1 MLAKRIFDLVASVIG
16 LLILLPILVVVAI
29 WIKLDSTGPILFK
42 QTRVGYVGR
51 YFQIYKFR
59 TMVVNAEV
67 IGAQITSGDDG
78 RITKIGKV
86 LRKYKLDELPQLI
99 NVLVGEMSL
108 VGPRPEVPKYVKL
121 YNEAQKRVL
130 QALPGITDLASLEF
144 RNENELL
151 LGKEN
156 VEEFYVQQIMPQKL
170 LLNLEYIDQAGLLFD
185 LKIIART
192 IGRIVM
198 D

>member
-144 RNENELL
+144 RNESELL

>member
-1 MLAKRIFDLVASVIG
+1 MLAKRIFDLVTSVIG
-16 LLILLPILVVVAI
+16 SLILLPILVVVAI
-29 WIKLDSTGPILFK
+29 WVKLDSTGPILFK
-42 QTRVGYVGR
+42 QTRVGYAGK

-67 IGAQITSGDDG
+67 IGAQITSGDDR

-130 QALPGITDLASLEF
+130 QSLPGITDLASLEF

-151 LGKEN
+151 VGKEN

-170 LLNLEYIDQAGLLFD
+170 LLNLKYIDQAGLLFD

-192 IGRIVM
+192 IWRIVM

>member
-1 MLAKRIFDLVASVIG
+1 MLAKRIFDLVASAIG
-16 LLILLPILVVVAI
+16 LLILLPVLVVVAI
-29 WIKLDSTGPILFK
+29 WIKLDSTGSILFK
-42 QTRVGYVGR
+42 QTRVGYAGK

-67 IGAQITSGDDG
+67 IGAQITSADDR

-121 YNEAQKRVL
+121 YSEAQKRVL
-130 QALPGITDLASLEF
+130 QVLPGITDLASLEF

-151 LGKEN
+151 IGKEN
-156 VEEFYVQQIMPQKL
+156 AEEFYVQQIMPHKL

-192 IGRIVM
+192 IWRIAM

>member
-29 WIKLDSTGPILFK
+29 WVKLDSTGPILFK
-42 QTRVGYVGR
+42 QTRVGYAGK

-67 IGAQITSGDDG
+67 IGAQITSGDDR

-151 LGKEN
+151 VGKEN

-192 IGRIVM
+192 IWRIVM

>member
-121 YNEAQKRVL
+121 YNEAQKKVL

>member
-1 MLAKRIFDLVASVIG
+1 MLAKRIFDLVTSVIG

-29 WIKLDSTGPILFK
+29 WVKLDSTGPILFK
-42 QTRVGYVGR
+42 QTRVGYAGK

-67 IGAQITSGDDG
+67 IGAQITSGDDH

-151 LGKEN
+151 VGKEN

-185 LKIIART
+185 LKIIVRT
-192 IGRIVM
+192 IWRIVM